1 MMAYL
6 TRPSEPTI
14 KESEGAFNAFVKG
27 ETPPNQKEYLERINK
42 KEEKPYYMTNLATG
56 GLDNVNAEPKRINL
70 AQGTAKNQ
78 KKIDKKT
85 PLATEKNNIV
95 IAMSETPSEEFQLDL
110 SAEIEQFQKW
120 LKENKNGTYQ
130 EFLKDKTALL
140 TEEQKNDPKIIDLE
154 PYLPQFEDVI
164 KQYEKE
170 QEEKKETLEQFIN
183 RRSKEMMLAESD
195 SSGVSMLLKL
205 KKEFKIQLSVVL
217 CRPNNTSYK

>member
-1 MMAYL
+1 
-6 TRPSEPTI
+6 
-14 KESEGAFNAFVKG
+14 
-27 ETPPNQKEYLERINK
+27 
-42 KEEKPYYMTNLATG
+42 
-56 GLDNVNAEPKRINL
+56 
-70 AQGTAKNQ
+70 
-78 KKIDKKT
+78 
-85 PLATEKNNIV
+85 
-95 IAMSETPSEEFQLDL
+95 MSETPSEEFQLDL

-130 EFLKDKTALL
+130 EFLKDKTDLL

-217 CRPNNTSYK
+217 CRPNNTPYK

>member
-1 MMAYL
+1 
-6 TRPSEPTI
+6 
-14 KESEGAFNAFVKG
+14 
-27 ETPPNQKEYLERINK
+27 
-42 KEEKPYYMTNLATG
+42 
-56 GLDNVNAEPKRINL
+56 
-70 AQGTAKNQ
+70 
-78 KKIDKKT
+78 
-85 PLATEKNNIV
+85 
-95 IAMSETPSEEFQLDL
+95 MSETPSEEFQLDL

-183 RRSKEMMLAESD
+183 RRSKEMMLADSD
-195 SSGVSMLLKL
+195 SGGVSTLLKL
-205 KKEFKIQLSVVL
+205 KKRI
-217 CRPNNTSYK
+217 